1 MKKTYKGSCK
11 CGRVKFEAD
20 VDFATAETHKCN
32 CTSCWKSRWW
42 SVKVKP
48 EAFRAT
54 AGESELSKYTPGK
67 SGGFCKHCGVTPYSY
82 VPAAEWNSGEEFS
95 VNVAALDD
103 LEPAELL
110 GTTVKYYDGKA
121 DNWWHEP
128 AETRHL

>member
-11 CGRVKFEAD
+11 CGQVKFEAD

-48 EAFRAT
+48 DAFRSI
-54 AGESELSKYTPGK
+54 AGESELSKYNPGK
-67 SGGFCKHCGVTPYSY
+67 SGGFCKHCGITPYGY

-110 GTTVKYYDGKA
+110 QAEVKFYDGKA
-121 DNWWHEP
+121 DNWWQQP

>member
-11 CGRVKFEAD
+11 CGKVKFEAD
-20 VDFATAETHKCN
+20 IDFATAETHKCN

-48 EAFRAT
+48 DAFRSI
-54 AGESELSKYTPGK
+54 AGEEELSKYVPGK
-67 SGGFCKHCGVTPYSY
+67 SGGFCKHCGITPYGY
-82 VPAAEWNSGEEFS
+82 VAAAEWNSGEEFS

-110 GTTVKYYDGKA
+110 QAQVKFYDGKA
-121 DNWWHEP
+121 DNWWHQP